1 LLESKIDLTTSV
13 AIRHGNPNKFLIH
26 ISGKLWVLNQLCNL
40 EMTLLH
46 TYKQRSAWTRII
58 CRKCDT
64 IAYFKS
70 LFAKELRV
78 FIHALNPY
86 GFATNRRAN
95 EDNIDINRNLLDK
108 NQFEFVRSRDPNY
121 AKYVDMDATMN
132 PTWFPLHNVI
142 VTKVCL
148 LYKTIKS
155 IILYGMFSIKTGKV
169 SLDQ

>member
-1 LLESKIDLTTSV
+1 MHGPESYAGS
-13 AIRHGNPNKFLIH
+13 AIQSHILSHFLQKNEGFNE
-26 ISGKLWVLNQLCNL
+26 STQP
-40 EMTLLH
+40 
-46 TYKQRSAWTRII
+46 
-58 CRKCDT
+58 T
-64 IAYFKS
+64 I
-70 LFAKELRV
+70 V

-121 AKYVDMDATMN
+121 AKYVDMGATMN

-148 LYKTIKS
+148 LYMTIKS
-155 IILYGMFSIKTGKV
+155 IILYGMFSIKAGKV